1 MTIRLMK
8 PLNEAI
14 SFLCTPIFSE
24 LAIFKQR
31 QECRVLLSFTGYM
44 LLAGR
49 CRNPSECKV
58 IQEVIEL
65 HMKRNLDPDMLFGDA
80 SVQRH
85 STGIS
90 SLVAEVTTASL
101 EGFKHIVWTH
111 SMRRLA
117 VLAGRALQFG
127 EPILLVGETGYG
139 SVALAALHMKF
150 SLSYFNECFI
160 GHYDVVWLNVKT
172 VRIA

>member
-1 MTIRLMK
+1 MTMRLMK

-14 SFLCTPIFSE
+14 SFLCTPKFSE
-24 LAIFKQR
+24 LHVAIFKQR
-31 QECRVLLSFTGYM
+31 AECQVLLSSTGYM

-49 CRNPSECKV
+49 CRNSSECKV

-65 HMKRNLDPDMLFGDA
+65 HMKRKLDPDMLFGDA

-85 STGIS
+85 STGVS
-90 SLVAEVTTASL
+90 NLMAEVTTASL

-127 EPILLVGETGYG
+127 EPVLLVGETGY
-139 SVALAALHMKF
+139 
-150 SLSYFNECFI
+150 C
-160 GHYDVVWLNVKT
+160 NVTFCSFLFQLCEVFLK
-172 VRIA
+172 IFQ

>member
-1 MTIRLMK
+1 MYTY
-8 PLNEAI
+8 
-14 SFLCTPIFSE
+14 IFRANNIQADESVK
-24 LAIFKQR
+24 FWFF
-31 QECRVLLSFTGYM
+31 FTGYM

-65 HMKRNLDPDMLFGDA
+65 HMKRKLDPDMLFGDA

-85 STGIS
+85 STGIA
-90 SLVAEVTTASL
+90 SLMAEVTTASL
-101 EGFKHIVWTH
+101 EGFKHVVWTH

-127 EPILLVGETGYG
+127 EPVLLVGETGYCN
-139 SVALAALHMKF
+139 VALVALHLNYVKF
-150 SLSYFNECFI
+150 SLRYFNERSI
-160 GHYDVVWLNVKT
+160 GP
-172 VRIA
+172 